1 MQVGRTGCRYVA
13 AAMIALSAL
22 SAAAQESQGGAAS
35 TPDAVS
41 AASAVASASAAASAA
56 ASASGSES
64 RKATKAAD
72 RKLRKQVAGVLA
84 RTKRLDASRLLIFAK
99 SGVVTLSGEVADAEQ
114 AALAVSAAQRVPG
127 VGEVRN
133 RLRISPQTR

>member
-1 MQVGRTGCRYVA
+1 MQVCRTGCRYVA

-22 SAAAQESQGGAAS
+22 NAAAQESQGGAAS
-35 TPDAVS
+35 APDAVS
-41 AASAVASASAAASAA
+41 AVSA

-84 RTKRLDASRLLIFAK
+84 RTKRLDSSRLLIFAK

>member
-35 TPDAVS
+35 APDAVS
-41 AASAVASASAAASAA
+41 AASAV

>member
-41 AASAVASASAAASAA
+41 VAPAAPVVAA

-84 RTKRLDASRLLIFAK
+84 RTKRLDSSRLLIFAK

>member
-35 TPDAVS
+35 APDAVS
-41 AASAVASASAAASAA
+41 AVSA

>member
-1 MQVGRTGCRYVA
+1 MQVCRTGCRYVA

-41 AASAVASASAAASAA
+41 VASAAPVVAA

-84 RTKRLDASRLLIFAK
+84 RTKRLDSSRLLIFAK

>member
-1 MQVGRTGCRYVA
+1 MQVCRTGCRYVA

-41 AASAVASASAAASAA
+41 AVSAAPAVAA

-84 RTKRLDASRLLIFAK
+84 RTKRLDSSRLLIFAK

>member
-1 MQVGRTGCRYVA
+1 
-13 AAMIALSAL
+13 MIALSAL

>member
-41 AASAVASASAAASAA
+41 GASAV

>member
-35 TPDAVS
+35 APDAVS
-41 AASAVASASAAASAA
+41 AASAVASASAS

>member
-1 MQVGRTGCRYVA
+1 MQVCRRGCRYLVA
-13 AAMIALSAL
+13 WTIALSAL
-22 SAAAQESQGGAAS
+22 SAAAQESQGGGAA
-35 TPDAVS
+35 TP
-41 AASAVASASAAASAA
+41 ASASAAASASVS

-72 RKLRKQVAGVLA
+72 RRLRKQVAGALA
-84 RTKRLDASRLLIFAK
+84 RTKRLDSSRLLIFAR

-114 AALAVSAAQRVPG
+114 AALAASAAQRVPG

>member
-41 AASAVASASAAASAA
+41 VASAAPVVAA

-84 RTKRLDASRLLIFAK
+84 RTKRLDSSRLLIFAK

>member
-1 MQVGRTGCRYVA
+1 MQVCRTGCRYVA

-41 AASAVASASAAASAA
+41 VASAASVVAA

>member
-1 MQVGRTGCRYVA
+1 MQVGRTGRRYLA

-22 SAAAQESQGGAAS
+22 SAAAQESKGGAAS
-35 TPDAVS
+35 TPEAVS
-41 AASAVASASAAASAA
+41 ATSAAASA

-72 RKLRKQVAGVLA
+72 RKLRKQVAGALA
-84 RTKRLDASRLLIFAK
+84 RTKRLDSSRLLIFAK

>member
-1 MQVGRTGCRYVA
+1 MQVCRRGSRYLVA
-13 AAMIALSAL
+13 WTIALSAL
-22 SAAAQESQGGAAS
+22 SAAAQESQGGGAA
-35 TPDAVS
+35 TP
-41 AASAVASASAAASAA
+41 ASASASAAASASVS

-72 RKLRKQVAGVLA
+72 RRLRKQVAGALA
-84 RTKRLDASRLLIFAK
+84 RTKRLDSSRLLIFAR

-114 AALAVSAAQRVPG
+114 AALAASVAQRVPG

>member
-41 AASAVASASAAASAA
+41 AASAVASASA
-56 ASASGSES
+56 SASGSES

-84 RTKRLDASRLLIFAK
+84 RTKRLDSSRLLIFAK

-114 AALAVSAAQRVPG
+114 AALALSAAQRVPG

>member
-41 AASAVASASAAASAA
+41 AASAVASASA
-56 ASASGSES
+56 SGSES
-64 RKATKAAD
+64 HKATKAAD

>member
-35 TPDAVS
+35 APD
-41 AASAVASASAAASAA
+41 AASAVSA

-84 RTKRLDASRLLIFAK
+84 RTKRLDASRMLIFAK

>member
-1 MQVGRTGCRYVA
+1 MQVGRTGCRHVA

-22 SAAAQESQGGAAS
+22 SAEAQESQGGAAS

-41 AASAVASASAAASAA
+41 AASPAPAVAA

-84 RTKRLDASRLLIFAK
+84 RTKRLDSSRLLIFAK

>member
-35 TPDAVS
+35 APDAVS
-41 AASAVASASAAASAA
+41 AVSA

-84 RTKRLDASRLLIFAK
+84 RTKRLDSSRLLIFAK

>member
-1 MQVGRTGCRYVA
+1 MQVCRTGCCYIA
-13 AAMIALSAL
+13 ASMIALSAL
-22 SAAAQESQGGAAS
+22 SAAAQESQGGASSA
-35 TPDAVS
+35 PEAV
-41 AASAVASASAAASAA
+41 SAA

-64 RKATKAAD
+64 PKAIKATKAAD
-72 RKLRKQVAGVLA
+72 RRLRKQVAGTLA
-84 RTKRLDASRLLIFAK
+84 RTKRLDSSRLLVFAR

-114 AALAVSAAQRVPG
+114 AALAVSATQRVPG

>member
-1 MQVGRTGCRYVA
+1 MQVCRTGCRYVA

-41 AASAVASASAAASAA
+41 AVSASPAAPVVAA

-84 RTKRLDASRLLIFAK
+84 RTKRLDSSRLLIFAK

>member
-1 MQVGRTGCRYVA
+1 
-13 AAMIALSAL
+13 MIALSAL

-41 AASAVASASAAASAA
+41 VAPAVAAVAAASAS

-84 RTKRLDASRLLIFAK
+84 RTKRLDSSRLLIFAK

>member
-41 AASAVASASAAASAA
+41 AVAAVASAS

>member
-22 SAAAQESQGGAAS
+22 SAAAQESQGGTAS
-35 TPDAVS
+35 APDAVS
-41 AASAVASASAAASAA
+41 AVSA

-84 RTKRLDASRLLIFAK
+84 RTKRLDSSRLLIFAK

>member
-1 MQVGRTGCRYVA
+1 MQVGRTGCRHVA

-41 AASAVASASAAASAA
+41 AASAVASAS
-56 ASASGSES
+56 GSES

-84 RTKRLDASRLLIFAK
+84 RTKRLDSSRLLIFAK

>member
-35 TPDAVS
+35 TPDAVP
-41 AASAVASASAAASAA
+41 AASAV

>member
-41 AASAVASASAAASAA
+41 AVASASS
-56 ASASGSES
+56 SES

>member
-1 MQVGRTGCRYVA
+1 
-13 AAMIALSAL
+13 MIALSAL
-22 SAAAQESQGGAAS
+22 NAAAQESQGGAAS
-35 TPDAVS
+35 APDAVS
-41 AASAVASASAAASAA
+41 AVSA

-84 RTKRLDASRLLIFAK
+84 RTKRLDSSRLLIFAK

>member
-22 SAAAQESQGGAAS
+22 SAAAQEPQGGAAS
-35 TPDAVS
+35 APDAVS
-41 AASAVASASAAASAA
+41 AASAVASAS

>member
-1 MQVGRTGCRYVA
+1 MQVGRTGCRHVA

-41 AASAVASASAAASAA
+41 AASAVASAV

>member
-1 MQVGRTGCRYVA
+1 
-13 AAMIALSAL
+13 MIALSAL

-41 AASAVASASAAASAA
+41 VAPAAPVVAA

-84 RTKRLDASRLLIFAK
+84 RTKRLDSSRLLIFAK

>member
-41 AASAVASASAAASAA
+41 AASAVASAS

>member
-1 MQVGRTGCRYVA
+1 MQVGRTGCRHVA

-41 AASAVASASAAASAA
+41 AASAV

>member
-1 MQVGRTGCRYVA
+1 MQVCRTGCRYVA

-41 AASAVASASAAASAA
+41 VAPAAPVVAA

-84 RTKRLDASRLLIFAK
+84 RTKRLDSSRLLIFAK